1 MEITMLFVFW
11 TKSIINLSTISRCTL
26 NVTYFNRMHKC
37 DRKVVA
43 KKQIKNVWQLTKK
56 SIKFRDEYVVL
67 NLLAFFF
74 FTFREYENART
85 YMYVYNRLLFFIIL
99 TALWKIIRE
108 MMIKTPAPYM
118 IMRYIEHYV
127 RKESIFQDVS

>member
-1 MEITMLFVFW
+1 M
-11 TKSIINLSTISRCTL
+11 
-26 NVTYFNRMHKC
+26 
-37 DRKVVA
+37 
-43 KKQIKNVWQLTKK
+43 
-56 SIKFRDEYVVL
+56 KFRDEYVVL
-67 NLLAFFF
+67 NLLTFFF

-85 YMYVYNRLLFFIIL
+85 NMHVYNRLLVFIIL

-108 MMIKTPAPYM
+108 MLMIKTPAPYM

>member
-1 MEITMLFVFW
+1 MEITMLFVFL

-56 SIKFRDEYVVL
+56 IYEIQGRICCFELVGI
-67 NLLAFFF
+67 FFSLF
-74 FTFREYENART
+74 ESTK
-85 YMYVYNRLLFFIIL
+85 MLVYNRLLFFIIL

>member
-1 MEITMLFVFW
+1 MT
-11 TKSIINLSTISRCTL
+11 
-26 NVTYFNRMHKC
+26 
-37 DRKVVA
+37 
-43 KKQIKNVWQLTKK
+43 
-56 SIKFRDEYVVL
+56 FRDEYVVL
-67 NLLAFFF
+67 NLLGFFC

-85 YMYVYNRLLFFIIL
+85 YMYYIGNRLLFFIIL

>member
-1 MEITMLFVFW
+1 
-11 TKSIINLSTISRCTL
+11 
-26 NVTYFNRMHKC
+26 MHKC

-56 SIKFRDEYVVL
+56 IYEIQGRICCFELVGI
-67 NLLAFFF
+67 FFF

-85 YMYVYNRLLFFIIL
+85 YMYISNRLLFFIIL

>member
-1 MEITMLFVFW
+1 MDITMLFVFW

-56 SIKFRDEYVVL
+56 
-67 NLLAFFF
+67 NLWNSGTNILFWTCWHFFF
-74 FTFREYENART
+74 SLFENT
-85 YMYVYNRLLFFIIL
+85 KMLVYNRLLFFIIL